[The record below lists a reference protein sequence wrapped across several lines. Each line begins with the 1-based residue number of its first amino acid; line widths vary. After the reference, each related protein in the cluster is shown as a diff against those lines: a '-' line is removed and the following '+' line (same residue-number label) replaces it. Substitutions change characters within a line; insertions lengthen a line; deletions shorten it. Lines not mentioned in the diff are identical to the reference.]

1 MRERSEA
8 ALRKAQA
15 DYVEVHIEEGE
26 RTSIRY
32 RGRELEEIGRTT
44 HRGGNVR
51 ALVKGG
57 WGFVSFN
64 DLDSLEANVDLA
76 VRQARLVGQETSQ
89 LAEVETVVD
98 RIPFEFVHDPRQVPL
113 AEKKHLLDHYNDLL
127 WGASPS
133 VQTTQVAYHDTFRR
147 LIFANSEGSY
157 IEQERGDIGATFLTV
172 ARKNGD
178 VQQAYL
184 SRGNPNDYGFLL
196 DLDDEVVA
204 VTRRAEALLSAPQVK
219 GGTYTVIA
227 DPKLA
232 GIFVHEAFGHLSES
246 DFVYENERLKEVL
259 VLGRRFGGEHLNIV
273 DSATM
278 PNLRGSYKYDDEGTP
293 ASKTYLVKEGILVGR
308 LHSRETAAKMGE
320 PITGNARAI
329 SYRFPPIV
337 RMTNTYIEPGQVSFE
352 EMISDIK
359 EGIYAKASFGGQTAM
374 EMFTFSAAESYMIR
388 NGQVAEMVR
397 GVNLSGNVFDTL
409 ANIEAVGADLEMY
422 QGSQGCGKGEQSP
435 LPVSTGSPH
444 IRIRNVIIGG
454 D

>member
-1 MRERSEA
+1 MQERIEA
-8 ALRKAQA
+8 ALRGAQA
-15 DYVEVHIEEGE
+15 DYVEMHVEEGE
-26 RTSIRY
+26 QISIRY

-64 DLDSLEANVDLA
+64 DLDSLETSVDLA

-89 LAEVETVVD
+89 LAEVEPVVD
-98 RIPFEFVHDPRQVPL
+98 RVPFEFVRDPRQVPL
-113 AEKKHLLDHYNDLL
+113 AEKKRLLDHYNDLL
-127 WGASPS
+127 WSASPS

-157 IEQERGDIGATFLTV
+157 IEQEHSDIGATFLTV

-178 VQQAYL
+178 VQQAFI

-196 DLDDEVVA
+196 DLDEEIVA
-204 VTRRAEALLSAPQVK
+204 VTKRAEALLSAPQVK
-219 GGTYTVIA
+219 GGVYTVIA
-227 DPKLA
+227 DPQLA

-259 VLGRRFGGEHLNIV
+259 VLGKRFGSAHLNIV
-273 DSATM
+273 DEATI
-278 PNLRGSYKYDDEGTP
+278 PNLRGSYQYDDEGTP
-293 ASKTYLVKEGILVGR
+293 ASKTYLVKEGVLVGR

-320 PITGNARAI
+320 PVTGNARSI
-329 SYRFPPIV
+329 LYRFPPIV

-352 EMISDIK
+352 EMISDIE

-374 EMFTFSAAESYMIR
+374 EMFTFSAAEAYMIR

-409 ANIEAVGADLEMY
+409 ANIEAVGNDLEMH
-422 QGSQGCGKGEQSP
+422 QGSRGCGKGEQSP

-444 IRIRNVIIGG
+444 VRIRNVVIGG